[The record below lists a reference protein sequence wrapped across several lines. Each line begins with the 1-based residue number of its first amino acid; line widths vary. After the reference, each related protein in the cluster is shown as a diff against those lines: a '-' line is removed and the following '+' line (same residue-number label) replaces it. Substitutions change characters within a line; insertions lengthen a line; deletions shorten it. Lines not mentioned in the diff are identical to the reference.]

1 MSNEAMVDYGVIIF
15 ALWELLSRTK
25 LDQIVSPSYNVL
37 VSNVPGPGDEALY
50 LCGSLMLSSF
60 PISTLLPGVNLNTT
74 LLSHGNKLDFGLLG
88 DMHALP
94 DLDIVAQQMVL
105 RFDEL
110 QLQVLGK
117 ARAPKGKK
125 STATKKTK
133 AASSTRKRSATRA
146 KARPRRTAG

>member
-1 MSNEAMVDYGVIIF
+1 MAS
-15 ALWELLSRTK
+15 LSA
-25 LDQIVSPSYNVL
+25 DAPSGEGGEV
-37 VSNVPGPGDEALY
+37 V
-50 LCGSLMLSSF
+50 
-60 PISTLLPGVNLNTT
+60 T
-74 LLSHGNKLDFGLLG
+74 KLDFGLLG